1 MRSSFTNV
9 KKRMLLRMLLSENLV
24 TFWYKARHNVMPW
37 NYTLSLWYPEQS
49 AACQLDN
56 YHLESM

>member
-1 MRSSFTNV
+1 MRSLFTNV

-24 TFWYKARHNVMPW
+24 TCWYKARHNVMPC

-49 AACQLDN
+49 AACQLC
-56 YHLESM
+56 YLTQ